1 MARKNDGASANP
13 CKTAKGPIAANKFFG
28 GGFDGLR
35 AALSR
40 DYSRQ
45 VAFRTNDGWVSVS
58 SVSFLRHMTDRC
70 LFT

>member
-1 MARKNDGASANP
+1 MARGL
-13 CKTAKGPIAANKFFG
+13 IAANKFFEG

-45 VAFRTNDGWVSVS
+45 VAFRTNDGYVSVS
-58 SVSFLRHMTDRC
+58 SVSYLRHMIDRC
-70 LFT
+70 P